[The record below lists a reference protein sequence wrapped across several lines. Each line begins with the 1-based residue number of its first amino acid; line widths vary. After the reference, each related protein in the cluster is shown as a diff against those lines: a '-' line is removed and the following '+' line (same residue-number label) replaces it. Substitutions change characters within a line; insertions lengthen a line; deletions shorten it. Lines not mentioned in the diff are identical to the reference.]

1 MPAGKSNM
9 HLRDFRRSHGGP
21 TGTYATSTKP
31 RENSCIALRARD
43 NTSMMRSSLNHLN
56 HTQLDRVRQQS
67 ITELRNPAITEK
79 THLDSADVAKE
90 LKEMRDIRDATT
102 V

>member
-31 RENSCIALRARD
+31 RENSCIGLRARD

-67 ITELRNPAITEK
+67 ITELRNPTITEK